1 MLVDPRSCFL
11 DYPESCLHYRHD
23 VRCDNGLGVR
33 VMQVVIMHF
42 LQFSEMMR
50 DGDLEGFWDALQ
62 GGLKYDPRKFVE
74 FLP

>member
-1 MLVDPRSCFL
+1 
-11 DYPESCLHYRHD
+11 
-23 VRCDNGLGVR
+23 
-33 VMQVVIMHF
+33 MQVVIMHF